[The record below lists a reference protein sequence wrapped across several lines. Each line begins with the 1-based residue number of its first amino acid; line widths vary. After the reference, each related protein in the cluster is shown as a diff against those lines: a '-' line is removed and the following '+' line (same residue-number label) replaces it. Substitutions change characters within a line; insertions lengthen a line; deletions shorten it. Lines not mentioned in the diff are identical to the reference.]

1 MRVTQTSHLKKLHSD
16 EIGTR
21 HQLGQRIRE
30 LCESA
35 GMREYELADE
45 VCSASQGRISE
56 WEIGV
61 FEPSLKSLR
70 RIAAAFGI
78 TVSDLLRGVM

>member
-1 MRVTQTSHLKKLHSD
+1 MRVTQISHLKKLHDD
-16 EIGTR
+16 EIRTR
-21 HQLGQRIRE
+21 QRLGQRIRE
-30 LCESA
+30 LRESA
-35 GMREYELADE
+35 GMREHELADE
-45 VCSASQGRISE
+45 VRSASQGRISE

-61 FEPSLKSLR
+61 FEPSLKNLR